1 MKCTI
6 CSIDNKELRGEI
18 EALLEQNSGCLS
30 TKEKQELKVKY
41 NSEKEIA
48 QIDAITD
55 NDCTVHWNFHQV
67 IQREI
72 PHGIQDSKDI
82 LESTEASK
90 ADKGGFSLADDID
103 KDEAQILYEVIAAKA
118 ATFKA
123 LSNKI
128 NATIKNT
135 QAENLQGMIIN
146 PGTVEF
152 YLGVSKSLRDDVHE
166 LNSLNSSINGSKSSA
181 LEGLRALHDAIS
193 VSSEPVDQTTK
204 EYDY

>member
-103 KDEAQILYEVIAAKA
+103 KDEAQILYEVIC
-118 ATFKA
+118 
-123 LSNKI
+123 
-128 NATIKNT
+128 
-135 QAENLQGMIIN
+135 
-146 PGTVEF
+146 
-152 YLGVSKSLRDDVHE
+152 SKSG
-166 LNSLNSSINGSKSSA
+166 NF
-181 LEGLRALHDAIS
+181 
-193 VSSEPVDQTTK
+193 
-204 EYDY
+204 

>member
-6 CSIDNKELRGEI
+6 CSIDNRELRGEI

-30 TKEKQELKVKY
+30 TREKQELKVKY
-41 NSEKEIA
+41 HDAKEIA

-55 NDCTVHWNFHQV
+55 NDCSLHWNFHQV
-67 IQREI
+67 IHREA
-72 PHGIQDSKDI
+72 PGENSNEVLNENSGTK
-82 LESTEASK
+82 S
-90 ADKGGFSLADDID
+90 DKNGFSLADDID
-103 KDEAQILYEVIAAKA
+103 KDEAQILYEVIAAKS

-135 QAENLQGMIIN
+135 PAENLQGMIIN

-166 LNSLNSSINGSKSSA
+166 LNVLNSSINGSKSSA
-181 LEGLRALHDAIS
+181 LEGLRALHDAINS
-193 VSSEPVDQTTK
+193 SSEPADQTTK